1 MAVTGRKY
9 RKYIADYNNQL
20 DIFLFKSKNNVSV
33 SIQKSMK
40 SRKTFDDR
48 NSDKDRKQSNFK
60 LINALHSYFSKMLL
74 FQNNCVIGYYNTI
87 GTKL

>member
-1 MAVTGRKY
+1 
-9 RKYIADYNNQL
+9 
-20 DIFLFKSKNNVSV
+20 
-33 SIQKSMK
+33 MK

-74 FQNNCVIGYYNTI
+74 FQNNCVIDYYNTI